1 MSWVVNVTSKLGT
14 ILLLIILT
22 VNVVVEYRGYPSS
35 ILTVTIWVSPLYAE
49 DGGYIEIEVGEG
61 CEKIGVGNELTV
73 PLKVEVSSTEI
84 GFLSSSI
91 M

>member
-1 MSWVVNVTSKLGT
+1 VNVTSKVGT
-14 ILLLIILT
+14 ILLLTILT
-22 VNVVVEYRGYPSS
+22 VNVVVEYKGSPSS
-35 ILTVTIWVSPLYAE
+35 IFTVIKWVSPLYAE
-49 DGGYIEIEVGEG
+49 EGGYIEIEVGEG